1 MLRGALLLMLAW
13 GLGACSTLQAPP
25 DGEAPPS
32 GAPAARPAARAAG
45 KPAVQP
51 PARAEAK
58 AGGADEAA
66 PEAAEGQALRM
77 DEGLAEHERGTAS
90 WYGLKFH
97 GRRTASG
104 ERFDMNGFTA
114 AHRTLPFGTLVRV
127 RSLVNGRE
135 VEVRI
140 NDRGP
145 HVAGRIIDLSRAA
158 AEALGMLG
166 MGMKSVTL
174 SVVGQAP
181 ESPGLELQAPKPASR
196 AKAPRRKRGGLSQRS
211 S

>member
-13 GLGACSTLQAPP
+13 GLSACTTLQPSP
-25 DGEAPPS
+25 DGAPPPS
-32 GAPAARPAARAAG
+32 GAPAARPAGRPAATPAA
-45 KPAVQP
+45 KPAVRADR
-51 PARAEAK
+51 PAEVAEEVAP
-58 AGGADEAA
+58 GAT
-66 PEAAEGQALRM
+66 EGQALRL

-90 WYGLKFH
+90 WYGLQFH

-181 ESPGLELQAPKPASR
+181 ESQGQALQAPRPASR
-196 AKAPRRKRGGLSQRS
+196 AKAPRRKRATGGPRR
-211 S
+211 

>member
-1 MLRGALLLMLAW
+1 MRRFRRLRHGALMVALAW
-13 GLGACSTLQAPP
+13 WLAGCTTLQAPAP
-25 DGEAPPS
+25 GESPPS
-32 GAPAARPAARAAG
+32 GTPAAKLRAAAPANAADGAADDVA
-45 KPAVQP
+45 P
-51 PARAEAK
+51 
-58 AGGADEAA
+58 DAA
-66 PEAAEGQALRM
+66 PGSALRL
-77 DEGLAEHERGTAS
+77 DDGLLERGAAS

-104 ERFDMNGFTA
+104 ERFDMNDFTA

-166 MGMKSVTL
+166 LGMKPVTL
-174 SVVGQAP
+174 SVAGQAQEP
-181 ESPGLELQAPKPASR
+181 PGQELQTPKPAAR
-196 AKAPRRKRGGLSQRS
+196 AKTPRRKRPLSARRS
-211 S
+211 

>member
-1 MLRGALLLMLAW
+1 MRCWHCVGLMSLLVLSLAGCSALNAPLTPGTPQPGARG
-13 GLGACSTLQAPP
+13 GGATTST
-25 DGEAPPS
+25 
-32 GAPAARPAARAAG
+32 ARPATVSAVT
-45 KPAVQP
+45 PAL
-51 PARAEAK
+51 ADL
-58 AGGADEAA
+58 ADEPA
-66 PEAAEGQALRM
+66 PPLLGDALP
-77 DEGLAEHERGTAS
+77 ELERGAAS

-166 MGMKSVTL
+166 LGMKPVTL
-174 SVVGQAP
+174 SVAGQAQEP
-181 ESPGLELQAPKPASR
+181 PGQELQTPKPAAR
-196 AKAPRRKRGGLSQRS
+196 AKTPRRKRPLSARRS
-211 S
+211 

>member
-1 MLRGALLLMLAW
+1 MLRGALLAMLAW
-13 GLGACSTLQAPP
+13 GLSACTTLQPP
-25 DGEAPPS
+25 QPGEVPS
-32 GAPAARPAARAAG
+32 GAPATRPAGRAAATPAV
-45 KPAVQP
+45 KPAV
-51 PARAEAK
+51 RAEKPA
-58 AGGADEAA
+58 ADEAA
-66 PEAAEGQALRM
+66 PETTEGQALRL
-77 DEGLAEHERGTAS
+77 DEGLSELERGTAS

-104 ERFDMNGFTA
+104 ERFDMNEFTA

-181 ESPGLELQAPKPASR
+181 ESQGQELQAPRPASR
-196 AKAPRRKRGGLSQRS
+196 AKASRRKKAVRLAPGRP
-211 S
+211 